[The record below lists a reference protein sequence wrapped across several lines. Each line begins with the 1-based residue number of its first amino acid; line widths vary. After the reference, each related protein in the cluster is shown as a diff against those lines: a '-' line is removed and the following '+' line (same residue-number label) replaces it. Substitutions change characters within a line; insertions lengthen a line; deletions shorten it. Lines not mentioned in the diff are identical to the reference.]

1 MRVVPPL
8 SQLGTCGLELLD
20 HPHEGLQQSQYRLA
34 QPLVPVICALVL
46 LGVVDPPAPVVPL
59 RAVVP
64 PAPVTPP
71 EPMTPPEP
79 LVPPWAVVP
88 PEPAA
93 PPAPPL
99 LPPAQRPQVWLQ

>member
-8 SQLGTCGLELLD
+8 SQLGTGGLELLD
-20 HPHEGLQQSQYRLA
+20 HPQEGLQQSQYRLA

-46 LGVVDPPAPVVPL
+46 PGVVDPPAPVVPP
-59 RAVVP
+59 RAVV
-64 PAPVTPP
+64 PVTPP
-71 EPMTPPEP
+71 EPMTPPDP
-79 LVPPWAVVP
+79 LVPPWAVFP